1 MSNGQQGSDDGILKA
16 PLVIEYPFKRTTG
29 PVIGA
34 FLTGLREQI
43 LVGSRLEG
51 GYIVIRCPMCK
62 AEQRIALAELVLHH
76 ADEAREMERVVN
88 GEKGRLMW

>member
-1 MSNGQQGSDDGILKA
+1 MHEYYCHESKGNGECGRYLA
-16 PLVIEYPFKRTTG
+16 
-29 PVIGA
+29 
-34 FLTGLREQI
+34 
-43 LVGSRLEG
+43 RLEG

-62 AEQRIALAELVLHH
+62 QEQRIALAELVLHH

>member
-1 MSNGQQGSDDGILKA
+1 MLEIRCTHSNGNGQVCDRY
-16 PLVIEYPFKRTTG
+16 LVK
-29 PVIGA
+29 
-34 FLTGLREQI
+34 
-43 LVGSRLEG
+43 LEG

-62 AEQRIALAELVLHH
+62 QEQRIALAELVLHH

>member
-1 MSNGQQGSDDGILKA
+1 MLELRCTHANNGAECG
-16 PLVIEYPFKRTTG
+16 R
-29 PVIGA
+29 
-34 FLTGLREQI
+34 FLAK
-43 LVGSRLEG
+43 LEA

-62 AEQRIALAELVLHH
+62 TEQRIALAELVLHH